1 MTPDH
6 LVTSPGLCLC
16 PGSDPGPPLVTR
28 TRRRVRRQRT
38 KEAGARPAGRPVNG
52 HPPVVPPPPAP
63 GARFSSK
70 LNLDRTNL
78 AVPLCRDDASY
89 VATQYFWPISY
100 IMTFRSV
107 AYCIRCIIARC
118 CARRSPRADAAMDI
132 RRSSHP
138 LPRAVRVSATAW
150 VSRPPCRRP
159 PLTVRTRG
167 SASGICWVRTPPPAT
182 TAAGKPPPDTDTNL
196 GSDELVW
203 AATDLVRHREPPDR
217 VTVSPLPHHE
227 PYRTSV
233 HTVY

>member
-107 AYCIRCIIARC
+107 AYCIRCIIAVLPPLSPATVEQGPDQRRRPIIVTGGTRWSPGR
-118 CARRSPRADAAMDI
+118 RRSRAPD
-132 RRSSHP
+132 
-138 LPRAVRVSATAW
+138 V
-150 VSRPPCRRP
+150 
-159 PLTVRTRG
+159 
-167 SASGICWVRTPPPAT
+167 ASENMV
-182 TAAGKPPPDTDTNL
+182 
-196 GSDELVW
+196 
-203 AATDLVRHREPPDR
+203 
-217 VTVSPLPHHE
+217 
-227 PYRTSV
+227 
-233 HTVY
+233 